1 MTVIS
6 YRLNFKERYIKVQKR
21 ILLVE
26 DDEAIREMV
35 ESYLTMEGFLVTSAV
50 NGEEALQNC
59 LNKPFDLVI
68 LDIMIP
74 KLNGLEVLKII
85 REQASLPIII
95 MSAKDSDVDKALGLG
110 LGADDYIAK
119 PFSMLEF
126 SARVKA
132 AIRRATKYANQVEDK
147 KDILEIDNLLIDL
160 VNFSVEKSG
169 QNVKLTSKEFAIL
182 KLFVTNRN
190 RVFTKQQIYQLIW
203 NDNYYGDENII
214 NVHIRRLREKMED
227 DPSNPQYIKTLWGIG
242 YKFEG

>member
-1 MTVIS
+1 
-6 YRLNFKERYIKVQKR
+6 VQKH

-35 ESYLTMEGFLVTSAV
+35 SNYLTMEGFHVTTV
-50 NGEEALQNC
+50 TNGEEALQNC
-59 LNKPFDLVI
+59 LQKTFDLVI

-85 REQASLPIII
+85 REQAALPIII

-132 AIRRATKYANQVEDK
+132 VIRRATKYSSQAEQKQEV
-147 KDILEIDNLLIDL
+147 LEIDNLKIDI
-160 VNFSVEKSG
+160 VNFSITKSG
-169 QNVKLTSKEFAIL
+169 QDIKLTSKEFSIL
-182 KLFVTNRN
+182 KLFVTNRH
-190 RVFTKQQIYQLIW
+190 RVFTKEQIYQTIW
-203 NDNYYGDENII
+203 KDAYYGDENII
-214 NVHIRRLREKMED
+214 NVHIRRLREKIED
-227 DPSNPQYIKTLWGIG
+227 DPSHPHYIKTLWGIG

>member
-1 MTVIS
+1 MIM
-6 YRLNFKERYIKVQKR
+6 QKH

-35 ESYLTMEGFLVTSAV
+35 ENYLTMEGFNVTTAI

-59 LNKPFDLVI
+59 LQNTFDLVI

-85 REQASLPIII
+85 REQARLPIII

-132 AIRRATKYANQVEDK
+132 VIRRATKYSSQAEQKQEVLK
-147 KDILEIDNLLIDL
+147 IDNLKIDI
-160 VNFSVEKSG
+160 VNFSIAKSG
-169 QNVKLTSKEFAIL
+169 QEIKLTSKEFSIL
-182 KLFVTNRN
+182 KLFVTNRH
-190 RVFTKQQIYQLIW
+190 RVFTKEQIYQMIW
-203 NDNYYGDENII
+203 KDAYYGDENII
-214 NVHIRRLREKMED
+214 NVHIRRLREKIED

>member
-1 MTVIS
+1 MIM
-6 YRLNFKERYIKVQKR
+6 QKH

-35 ESYLTMEGFLVTSAV
+35 ENYLTMEGFNVTTAI
-50 NGEEALQNC
+50 NGEDALQNC
-59 LNKPFDLVI
+59 LQNTFDLVI

-85 REQASLPIII
+85 REQAALPIII

-132 AIRRATKYANQVEDK
+132 VIRRATKYSSQAEQKQEV
-147 KDILEIDNLLIDL
+147 LEIDNLKIDI
-160 VNFSVEKSG
+160 VNFSIAKSG
-169 QNVKLTSKEFAIL
+169 QEIKLTSKEFSIL
-182 KLFVTNRN
+182 KLFVTNRH
-190 RVFTKQQIYQLIW
+190 RVFTKEQIYQMIW
-203 NDNYYGDENII
+203 KDAYYGDENII
-214 NVHIRRLREKMED
+214 NVHIRRLREKIED

>member
-1 MTVIS
+1 M
-6 YRLNFKERYIKVQKR
+6 KMQKH

-35 ESYLTMEGFLVTSAV
+35 ANFLLLEGFEVTTAN
-50 NGEEALQNC
+50 NGEEALQYC
-59 LNKPFDLVI
+59 LNQTFDLVI

-74 KLNGLEVLKII
+74 KLNGLEVLKVI
-85 REQASLPIII
+85 REQAALPIII

-132 AIRRATKYANQVEDK
+132 VIRRATKYAGQIDHKQDVIVIGNLK
-147 KDILEIDNLLIDL
+147 IDI
-160 VNFSVEKSG
+160 VNFSINKIG
-169 QNVKLTSKEFAIL
+169 QEVKLTSKEFAIL

-190 RVFTKQQIYQLIW
+190 RVFTKEQIYQLIW
-203 NDNYYGDENII
+203 KDAYYGDENII
-214 NVHIRRLREKMED
+214 NVHIRRLREKIED

>member
-1 MTVIS
+1 M
-6 YRLNFKERYIKVQKR
+6 QKH

-35 ESYLTMEGFLVTSAV
+35 ENFLLLEGFDVTTAN
-50 NGEEALQNC
+50 NGEEALQYC
-59 LNKPFDLVI
+59 LHHSFDLVI

-85 REQASLPIII
+85 REQAALPIII

-132 AIRRATKYANQVEDK
+132 VIRRATKYSSHMDNKTDVVVIGNLK
-147 KDILEIDNLLIDL
+147 IDI
-160 VNFSVEKSG
+160 VNFSINKNG
-169 QNVKLTSKEFAIL
+169 QEVKLTSKEFAIL
-182 KLFVTNRN
+182 KLFVTNRQ
-190 RVFTKQQIYQLIW
+190 RVFTKEQIYQLIW
-203 NDNYYGDENII
+203 KDAYYGDENII
-214 NVHIRRLREKMED
+214 NVHIRRLREKIED

>member
-1 MTVIS
+1 M
-6 YRLNFKERYIKVQKR
+6 QKH

-35 ESYLTMEGFLVTSAV
+35 VNYLTMEGFQVTTAT

-59 LNKPFDLVI
+59 LQNIFDLVI

-85 REQASLPIII
+85 REQAALPIII

-132 AIRRATKYANQVEDK
+132 VIRRATKYSSQAEQKQEV
-147 KDILEIDNLLIDL
+147 LEIDNLKIDI
-160 VNFSVEKSG
+160 VNFSITKSG
-169 QNVKLTSKEFAIL
+169 QEIKLTSKEFSIL
-182 KLFVTNRN
+182 KLFVTNRH
-190 RVFTKQQIYQLIW
+190 RVFTKEQIYQMIW
-203 NDNYYGDENII
+203 KDAYYGDENII
-214 NVHIRRLREKMED
+214 NVHIRRLREKIED
-227 DPSNPQYIKTLWGIG
+227 DPSNPHYIKTLWGIG

>member
-1 MTVIS
+1 M
-6 YRLNFKERYIKVQKR
+6 KMQKH

-35 ESYLTMEGFLVTSAV
+35 ENFLLLEGFGVTTAK
-50 NGEEALQNC
+50 NGEEALQYC
-59 LNKPFDLVI
+59 LNHPFDLVI

-85 REQASLPIII
+85 REQAALPIII

-132 AIRRATKYANQVEDK
+132 VIRRATKYSSQLDNKQDVVV
-147 KDILEIDNLLIDL
+147 IDNLTINMI
-160 VNFSVEKSG
+160 NFSVDKDG
-169 QNVKLTSKEFAIL
+169 QEVKLTSKEFAIL
-182 KLFVTNRN
+182 KLLVTNRQ
-190 RVFTKQQIYQLIW
+190 RVFTKEQIYQTIW
-203 NDNYYGDENII
+203 KDTYYGDENII
-214 NVHIRRLREKMED
+214 NVHIRRLREKIED
-227 DPSNPQYIKTLWGIG
+227 DPSNPHYIKTLWGIG

>member
-1 MTVIS
+1 M
-6 YRLNFKERYIKVQKR
+6 QKH

-35 ESYLTMEGFLVTSAV
+35 ANFLLLEGFEVTTAN
-50 NGEEALQNC
+50 NGEEALQYC
-59 LNKPFDLVI
+59 LNQTFDLVI

-74 KLNGLEVLKII
+74 KLNGLEVLKVI
-85 REQASLPIII
+85 REQAALPIII

-132 AIRRATKYANQVEDK
+132 VIRRATKYAGQTDHKQDVVVIGDLK
-147 KDILEIDNLLIDL
+147 IDI
-160 VNFSVEKSG
+160 VNFSINKSG
-169 QNVKLTSKEFAIL
+169 KEVKLTSKEFAIL

-190 RVFTKQQIYQLIW
+190 RVFTKEQIYQLIW
-203 NDNYYGDENII
+203 KDAYYGDENII
-214 NVHIRRLREKMED
+214 NVHIRRLREKIED
-227 DPSNPQYIKTLWGIG
+227 DPSTPQYIKTLWGIG

>member
-1 MTVIS
+1 MIM
-6 YRLNFKERYIKVQKR
+6 QKH

-35 ESYLTMEGFLVTSAV
+35 DSYLTMEGFNVTTAI

-59 LNKPFDLVI
+59 LQNTFDLVI

-85 REQASLPIII
+85 REQAALPIII

-132 AIRRATKYANQVEDK
+132 VIRRATKYSSQAEQKQEV
-147 KDILEIDNLLIDL
+147 LEIDNLKIDI
-160 VNFSVEKSG
+160 VNFSIAKSG
-169 QNVKLTSKEFAIL
+169 QEIKLTSKEFSIL
-182 KLFVTNRN
+182 KLFVTNRH
-190 RVFTKQQIYQLIW
+190 RVFTKEQIYQMIW
-203 NDNYYGDENII
+203 KDAYYGDENII
-214 NVHIRRLREKMED
+214 NVHIRRLREKIED

>member
-1 MTVIS
+1 M
-6 YRLNFKERYIKVQKR
+6 KMQKH

-35 ESYLTMEGFLVTSAV
+35 ENFLLLEGFNVTTAN
-50 NGEEALQNC
+50 NGEEALQYC
-59 LNKPFDLVI
+59 LHHSFDLVI

-85 REQASLPIII
+85 REQAALPIII

-132 AIRRATKYANQVEDK
+132 VIRRATKYSSHMDNKTDVVVIGNLK
-147 KDILEIDNLLIDL
+147 IDI
-160 VNFSVEKSG
+160 VNFSINKNG
-169 QNVKLTSKEFAIL
+169 QEVKLTSKEFAIL
-182 KLFVTNRN
+182 KLFVTNRQ
-190 RVFTKQQIYQLIW
+190 RVFTKEQIYQMIW
-203 NDNYYGDENII
+203 KDTYYGDENII
-214 NVHIRRLREKMED
+214 NVHIRRLREKIEN

>member
-1 MTVIS
+1 M
-6 YRLNFKERYIKVQKR
+6 KMQKH

-35 ESYLTMEGFLVTSAV
+35 ENFLLLDGFGVTTAK
-50 NGEEALQNC
+50 NGEEALQYC
-59 LNKPFDLVI
+59 LNHPFDLVI

-85 REQASLPIII
+85 REQAALPIII

-132 AIRRATKYANQVEDK
+132 VIRRATKYSSQMDNKQDVVV
-147 KDILEIDNLLIDL
+147 IDNLTINMI
-160 VNFSVEKSG
+160 NFSVDKDG
-169 QNVKLTSKEFAIL
+169 QEVKLTSKEFAIL
-182 KLFVTNRN
+182 KLLVTNRQ
-190 RVFTKQQIYQLIW
+190 RVFTKEQIYQTIW
-203 NDNYYGDENII
+203 KDTYYGDENII
-214 NVHIRRLREKMED
+214 NVHIRRLREKIED
-227 DPSNPQYIKTLWGIG
+227 DPSNPHYIKTLWGIG

>member
-1 MTVIS
+1 M
-6 YRLNFKERYIKVQKR
+6 QKH

-35 ESYLTMEGFLVTSAV
+35 DNYLTMEGFQVTTAT

-59 LNKPFDLVI
+59 LQNIFDLVI

-85 REQASLPIII
+85 REQAAFPIII

-132 AIRRATKYANQVEDK
+132 VIRRATKYSSQAEQKQEV
-147 KDILEIDNLLIDL
+147 LEIDNLKIDI
-160 VNFSVEKSG
+160 VNFSITKSG
-169 QNVKLTSKEFAIL
+169 QEIKLTSKEFSIL
-182 KLFVTNRN
+182 KLFVTNRH
-190 RVFTKQQIYQLIW
+190 RVFTKEQIYQMIW
-203 NDNYYGDENII
+203 KDAYYGDENII
-214 NVHIRRLREKMED
+214 NVHIRRLREKIED
-227 DPSNPQYIKTLWGIG
+227 DPSHPHYIKTLWGIG

>member
-1 MTVIS
+1 M
-6 YRLNFKERYIKVQKR
+6 QKH

-35 ESYLTMEGFLVTSAV
+35 SNYLTMEGFHVTTV
-50 NGEEALQNC
+50 TNGEEALQNC
-59 LNKPFDLVI
+59 LQKTFDLVI

-85 REQASLPIII
+85 REQAALPIII

-126 SARVKA
+126 SARVKVV
-132 AIRRATKYANQVEDK
+132 IRRATKYSSQAEQKQEV
-147 KDILEIDNLLIDL
+147 LEIDNLKIDI
-160 VNFSVEKSG
+160 VNFSITKSG
-169 QNVKLTSKEFAIL
+169 QEIKLTSKEFSIL
-182 KLFVTNRN
+182 KLFVTNRH
-190 RVFTKQQIYQLIW
+190 RVFTKEQIYQTIW
-203 NDNYYGDENII
+203 KDAYYGDENII
-214 NVHIRRLREKMED
+214 NVHIRRLREKIED
-227 DPSNPQYIKTLWGIG
+227 DPSHPQYIKTLWGIG

>member
-1 MTVIS
+1 M
-6 YRLNFKERYIKVQKR
+6 QKH

-35 ESYLTMEGFLVTSAV
+35 SNYLTMEGFHVTTV
-50 NGEEALQNC
+50 TNGEEALQNC
-59 LNKPFDLVI
+59 LQNIFDLVI

-85 REQASLPIII
+85 REQAALPIII

-132 AIRRATKYANQVEDK
+132 VIRRATKYSSQAEQKQEV
-147 KDILEIDNLLIDL
+147 LEIDNLKIDI
-160 VNFSVEKSG
+160 VNFSITKSG
-169 QNVKLTSKEFAIL
+169 QEIKLTSKEFSIL
-182 KLFVTNRN
+182 KLFVTNRH
-190 RVFTKQQIYQLIW
+190 RVFTKEQIYQTIW
-203 NDNYYGDENII
+203 KDAYYGDENII
-214 NVHIRRLREKMED
+214 NVHIRRLREKIED
-227 DPSNPQYIKTLWGIG
+227 DPSHPHYIKTLWGIG

>member
-1 MTVIS
+1 M
-6 YRLNFKERYIKVQKR
+6 QKH

-35 ESYLTMEGFLVTSAV
+35 SNYLTMEGFQVTTV
-50 NGEEALQNC
+50 TNGEEALQNC
-59 LNKPFDLVI
+59 LQKTFDLVI

-85 REQASLPIII
+85 REQAALPIII

-132 AIRRATKYANQVEDK
+132 VIRRATKYSSQAEQKQEV
-147 KDILEIDNLLIDL
+147 LEIDNLKIDI
-160 VNFSVEKSG
+160 VNFSITKSG
-169 QNVKLTSKEFAIL
+169 QDIKLTSKEFSIL
-182 KLFVTNRN
+182 KLFVTNRH
-190 RVFTKQQIYQLIW
+190 RVFTKEQIYQTIW
-203 NDNYYGDENII
+203 KDAYYGDENII
-214 NVHIRRLREKMED
+214 NVHIRRLREKIED
-227 DPSNPQYIKTLWGIG
+227 DPSHPHYIKTLWGIG

>member
-1 MTVIS
+1 M
-6 YRLNFKERYIKVQKR
+6 KMQKH

-26 DDEAIREMV
+26 DDESIREMV
-35 ESYLTMEGFLVTSAV
+35 ANFLLLEGFEVTTAN
-50 NGEEALQNC
+50 NGEEALQYC
-59 LNKPFDLVI
+59 LNQTFDLVI

-74 KLNGLEVLKII
+74 KLNGLEVLKVI
-85 REQASLPIII
+85 REQAALPIII

-132 AIRRATKYANQVEDK
+132 VIRRATKYAGQIDHKQDVI
-147 KDILEIDNLLIDL
+147 DIGDLKIDI
-160 VNFSVEKSG
+160 VNFSINKNG
-169 QNVKLTSKEFAIL
+169 QEVKLTSKEFSIL

-190 RVFTKQQIYQLIW
+190 QVFTKEQIYQLIW
-203 NDNYYGDENII
+203 KDAYYGDENII
-214 NVHIRRLREKMED
+214 NVHIRRLREKIED
-227 DPSNPQYIKTLWGIG
+227 DPSNPKYIKTLWGIG

>member
-1 MTVIS
+1 MIM
-6 YRLNFKERYIKVQKR
+6 QKH

-35 ESYLTMEGFLVTSAV
+35 ENYLTMEGFNVTTAI

-59 LNKPFDLVI
+59 LQNTFDLVI

-85 REQASLPIII
+85 REQAALPIII

-132 AIRRATKYANQVEDK
+132 VIRRATKYSSQAEQKQEV
-147 KDILEIDNLLIDL
+147 LEIDNLKIDI
-160 VNFSVEKSG
+160 VNFSIAKSG
-169 QNVKLTSKEFAIL
+169 QEIKLTSKEFSIL
-182 KLFVTNRN
+182 KLFVTNRH
-190 RVFTKQQIYQLIW
+190 RVFTKEQIYQMIW
-203 NDNYYGDENII
+203 KDAYYGDENII
-214 NVHIRRLREKMED
+214 NVHIRRLREKIED
-227 DPSNPQYIKTLWGIG
+227 DPSNPRYIKTLWGIG

>member
-1 MTVIS
+1 M
-6 YRLNFKERYIKVQKR
+6 QKH

-35 ESYLTMEGFLVTSAV
+35 DNYLTMEGFNVTTAT
-50 NGEEALQNC
+50 NGEEALHNC
-59 LNKPFDLVI
+59 LQNIFDLVI

-85 REQASLPIII
+85 REQAALPIII

-132 AIRRATKYANQVEDK
+132 VIRRATKYSSQAEQKQEV
-147 KDILEIDNLLIDL
+147 LEIDNLKIDI
-160 VNFSVEKSG
+160 VNFSITKSG
-169 QNVKLTSKEFAIL
+169 QEIKLTSKEFSIL
-182 KLFVTNRN
+182 KLFVTNRH
-190 RVFTKQQIYQLIW
+190 RVFTKEQIYQMIW
-203 NDNYYGDENII
+203 KDAYYGDENII
-214 NVHIRRLREKMED
+214 NVHIRRLREKIED

>member
-1 MTVIS
+1 MI
-6 YRLNFKERYIKVQKR
+6 VQKH

-35 ESYLTMEGFLVTSAV
+35 DNYLTMEGFSVTTAT
-50 NGEEALQNC
+50 NGEEALRSC
-59 LNKPFDLVI
+59 LENTFDLVI

-85 REQASLPIII
+85 REQAALPIII

-132 AIRRATKYANQVEDK
+132 VIRRATKYSSQDNQKQDV
-147 KDILEIDNLLIDL
+147 LEIDNLKIDI
-160 VNFSVEKSG
+160 VNYSIAKNG
-169 QNVKLTSKEFAIL
+169 QEVKLTSKEFSIL
-182 KLFVTNRN
+182 KLFVTHRH
-190 RVFTKQQIYQLIW
+190 RVLPKSKF
-203 NDNYYGDENII
+203 
-214 NVHIRRLREKMED
+214 IR
-227 DPSNPQYIKTLWGIG
+227 
-242 YKFEG
+242 

>member
-1 MTVIS
+1 M
-6 YRLNFKERYIKVQKR
+6 QKH

-26 DDEAIREMV
+26 DDESIREMV
-35 ESYLTMEGFLVTSAV
+35 ANFLLLEGFEVTTAN
-50 NGEEALQNC
+50 NGEEALQYC
-59 LNKPFDLVI
+59 LNQTFDLVI

-74 KLNGLEVLKII
+74 KLNGLEVLKVI
-85 REQASLPIII
+85 REQAALPIII

-132 AIRRATKYANQVEDK
+132 VIRRATKYAGQIDHKQDVI
-147 KDILEIDNLLIDL
+147 DIGDLKIDI
-160 VNFSVEKSG
+160 VNFSINKNG
-169 QNVKLTSKEFAIL
+169 QEVKLTSKEFSIL

-190 RVFTKQQIYQLIW
+190 QVFTKEQIYQLIW
-203 NDNYYGDENII
+203 KDAYYGDENII
-214 NVHIRRLREKMED
+214 NVHIRRLREKIED
-227 DPSNPQYIKTLWGIG
+227 DPSNPKYIKTLWGIG

>member
-1 MTVIS
+1 M
-6 YRLNFKERYIKVQKR
+6 QKH

-35 ESYLTMEGFLVTSAV
+35 SNYLTMEGFHVTTV
-50 NGEEALQNC
+50 TNGEEALQNC
-59 LNKPFDLVI
+59 LQKTFDLVI

-85 REQASLPIII
+85 REQAALPIII

-132 AIRRATKYANQVEDK
+132 VIRRATKYSSQAEQKQEV
-147 KDILEIDNLLIDL
+147 LEIDNLKIDI
-160 VNFSVEKSG
+160 VNFSITKSG
-169 QNVKLTSKEFAIL
+169 QDIKLTSKEFSIL
-182 KLFVTNRN
+182 KLFVTNRH
-190 RVFTKQQIYQLIW
+190 RVFTKEQIYQMIW
-203 NDNYYGDENII
+203 KDAYYGDENII
-214 NVHIRRLREKMED
+214 NVHIRRLREKIED
-227 DPSNPQYIKTLWGIG
+227 DPSHPQYIKTLWGIG

>member
-1 MTVIS
+1 M
-6 YRLNFKERYIKVQKR
+6 QKH

-35 ESYLTMEGFLVTSAV
+35 DNYLTMEGFQVTTAT

-59 LNKPFDLVI
+59 LQNIFDLVI

-85 REQASLPIII
+85 REQAALPIII

-132 AIRRATKYANQVEDK
+132 VIRRATKYSSQAEQKQEV
-147 KDILEIDNLLIDL
+147 LEIDNLKIDI
-160 VNFSVEKSG
+160 VNFSITKSG
-169 QNVKLTSKEFAIL
+169 QEIKLTSKEFSIL
-182 KLFVTNRN
+182 KLFVTNRH
-190 RVFTKQQIYQLIW
+190 RVFTKEQIYQMIW
-203 NDNYYGDENII
+203 KDAYYGDENII
-214 NVHIRRLREKMED
+214 NVHIRRLREKIED
-227 DPSNPQYIKTLWGIG
+227 DPSNPHYIKTLWGIG

>member
-1 MTVIS
+1 M
-6 YRLNFKERYIKVQKR
+6 QKH

-35 ESYLTMEGFLVTSAV
+35 DNYLTLEGFQVTTAT

-59 LNKPFDLVI
+59 LQNIFDLVI

-85 REQASLPIII
+85 REQAALPIII

-132 AIRRATKYANQVEDK
+132 VIRRATKYSSQAEQKQEV
-147 KDILEIDNLLIDL
+147 LEIDNLKIDI
-160 VNFSVEKSG
+160 VNFSITKSG
-169 QNVKLTSKEFAIL
+169 QEIKLTSKEFSIL
-182 KLFVTNRN
+182 KLFVTNRH
-190 RVFTKQQIYQLIW
+190 RVFTKEQIYQTIW
-203 NDNYYGDENII
+203 KDAYYGDENII
-214 NVHIRRLREKMED
+214 NVHIRRLREKIED
-227 DPSNPQYIKTLWGIG
+227 DPSHPHYIKTLWGIG

>member
-1 MTVIS
+1 M
-6 YRLNFKERYIKVQKR
+6 QKR

-110 LGADDYIAK
+110 LGADDYIGK

-132 AIRRATKYANQVEDK
+132 AIRRATKYANQIEEK
-147 KDILEIDNLLIDL
+147 KDLIEIDNLLIDL
-160 VNFSVEKSG
+160 INFSVERSG
-169 QNVKLTSKEFAIL
+169 QQVKLTSKEFAIL

>member
-1 MTVIS
+1 M
-6 YRLNFKERYIKVQKR
+6 QKH

-35 ESYLTMEGFLVTSAV
+35 ANFLLLEGFEVTTAN
-50 NGEEALQNC
+50 NGEEALQYC
-59 LNKPFDLVI
+59 LNQTFDLVI

-74 KLNGLEVLKII
+74 KLNGLEVLKVI
-85 REQASLPIII
+85 REQAALPIII

-132 AIRRATKYANQVEDK
+132 VIRRATKYAGQIDHKQDVI
-147 KDILEIDNLLIDL
+147 DIGDLKIDI
-160 VNFSVEKSG
+160 VNFSINKNG
-169 QNVKLTSKEFAIL
+169 QEVKLTSKEFSIL

-190 RVFTKQQIYQLIW
+190 QVFTKEQIYQLIW
-203 NDNYYGDENII
+203 KDAYYGDENII
-214 NVHIRRLREKMED
+214 NVHIRRLREKIED

>member
-1 MTVIS
+1 M
-6 YRLNFKERYIKVQKR
+6 QKH

-35 ESYLTMEGFLVTSAV
+35 DNYLTMEGFQVTTAT

-59 LNKPFDLVI
+59 LQNIFDLVI

-85 REQASLPIII
+85 REQAALPIII

-132 AIRRATKYANQVEDK
+132 VIRRATKYSSQAEQKQEV
-147 KDILEIDNLLIDL
+147 LEIDNLKIDI
-160 VNFSVEKSG
+160 VNFSITKSG
-169 QNVKLTSKEFAIL
+169 QEIKLTSKEFSIL
-182 KLFVTNRN
+182 KLFVTNRHK
-190 RVFTKQQIYQLIW
+190 VFTKEQIYQMIW
-203 NDNYYGDENII
+203 KDAYYGDENII
-214 NVHIRRLREKMED
+214 NVHIRRLREKIED
-227 DPSNPQYIKTLWGIG
+227 DPSHPHYIKTLWGIG

>member
-1 MTVIS
+1 M
-6 YRLNFKERYIKVQKR
+6 QKH

-35 ESYLTMEGFLVTSAV
+35 ANFLLLEGFEVTTAN
-50 NGEEALQNC
+50 NGEEALQYC
-59 LNKPFDLVI
+59 LNQTFDLVI

-74 KLNGLEVLKII
+74 KLNGLEVLKVI
-85 REQASLPIII
+85 REQAALPIII

-110 LGADDYIAK
+110 LGADDYITK

-132 AIRRATKYANQVEDK
+132 VIRRATKYAGQTDHKQDVVVIGDLK
-147 KDILEIDNLLIDL
+147 IDI
-160 VNFSVEKSG
+160 VNFSINKSG
-169 QNVKLTSKEFAIL
+169 KEVKLTSKEFAIL

-190 RVFTKQQIYQLIW
+190 RVFTKEQIYQLIW
-203 NDNYYGDENII
+203 KDAYYGDENII
-214 NVHIRRLREKMED
+214 NVHIRRLREKIED
-227 DPSNPQYIKTLWGIG
+227 DPSTPQYIKTLWGIG

>member
-1 MTVIS
+1 M
-6 YRLNFKERYIKVQKR
+6 QKH

-35 ESYLTMEGFLVTSAV
+35 ESYLTMEGFLVTSV
-50 NGEEALQNC
+50 ENGEEALQNC
-59 LNKPFDLVI
+59 LNIPYDLVI

-132 AIRRATKYANQVEDK
+132 AIRRATKYANHVDDK
-147 KDILEIDNLLIDL
+147 NEVLELNNLAIDL
-160 VNFSVEKSG
+160 INFSVEKNG

-203 NDNYYGDENII
+203 NDAYYGDENII
-214 NVHIRRLREKMED
+214 NVHIRRLREKIED

>member
-1 MTVIS
+1 
-6 YRLNFKERYIKVQKR
+6 VQKH

-35 ESYLTMEGFLVTSAV
+35 SNYLTMEGFHVTTV
-50 NGEEALQNC
+50 TNGEEALQNC
-59 LNKPFDLVI
+59 LQKTFDLVI

-85 REQASLPIII
+85 RDQAALPIII

-132 AIRRATKYANQVEDK
+132 VIRRATKYSSQAEQKQEV
-147 KDILEIDNLLIDL
+147 LEIDNLKIDI
-160 VNFSVEKSG
+160 VNFSITKSG
-169 QNVKLTSKEFAIL
+169 QDIKLTSKEFSIL
-182 KLFVTNRN
+182 KLFVTNRH
-190 RVFTKQQIYQLIW
+190 RVFTKEQIYQTIW
-203 NDNYYGDENII
+203 KDAYYGDENII
-214 NVHIRRLREKMED
+214 NVHIRRLREKIED
-227 DPSNPQYIKTLWGIG
+227 DPSHPHYIKTLWGIG